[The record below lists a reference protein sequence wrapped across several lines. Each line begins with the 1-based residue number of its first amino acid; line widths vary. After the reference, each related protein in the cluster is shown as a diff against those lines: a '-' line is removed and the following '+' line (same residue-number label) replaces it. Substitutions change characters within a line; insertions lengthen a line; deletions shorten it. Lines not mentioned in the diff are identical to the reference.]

1 MTRLAREYRSINLAQ
16 GFPNFPAPELLKEAA
31 ARAIHD
37 DINQYA
43 ITWGAQRLREALARK
58 YHAWYGLEVDP
69 EREITV
75 TCGATEA
82 MIATLLAVVNPGDEV
97 IVFEPFYEN
106 YGPDTILA
114 DAKPVYVPLEPG
126 RPLDLDRLAAAF
138 SPRTR
143 AIIVNTP
150 SNPAGRV
157 LTRAEL
163 EAIRDLCVQHD
174 ALAVTDEIYE
184 HIRFEGEHLPIAT
197 LPGMRERTV
206 TISGASKTFSVTGWR
221 IGWILAPAG
230 LTDAIRKV
238 HDFLTVGAPAPL
250 QEGVAAALDGLDR
263 TSTTDSPPPIGPGG
277 TSSMAAL
284 IQSGFSCTPPEG
296 AYYILTD
303 FSGLSA
309 VRGSGRA
316 LSDTEFAVW
325 LSREIGVTPVPG
337 SSFFRDGGGGRSLVR
352 FVFCKTD
359 DILQEAARRL
369 RSLSSKRRRPQ
380 PGPPPRTR
388 RKQRPPALSR
398 RHPERPRP
406 LAVVTGASA
415 GIGKVFCE
423 RLAAR
428 GARPPPGGPRRQ
440 SAGSIEAGARAAVR
454 RRGGG
459 LSRRSHD
466 RYRREPAGRDAD
478 PFAQP
483 RPAGEQ
489 RRLRDPGHAGRCAAR
504 RARRPCSSSTSWPPC
519 V

>member
-1 MTRLAREYRSINLAQ
+1 MHTARRTHGFRESVIRGMTRLAREYRSINLAQ

-58 YHAWYGLEVDP
+58 YHDWYGLDVDP

-82 MIATLLAVVNPGDEV
+82 MIATLLALVNPGDEV

-114 DAKPVYVPLEPG
+114 DAKPVYVPLVPG
-126 RPLDLDRLAAAF
+126 HPLDLERLAAAF
-138 SPRTR
+138 SSRTR

-157 LTRAEL
+157 LGLAEL

-174 ALAVTDEIYE
+174 VLAVTDEIYE
-184 HIRFEGEHLPIAT
+184 HIRFEGDHVPVAT
-197 LPGMRERTV
+197 LPGMRNRTV

-221 IGWILAPAG
+221 IGWILAPAE

-250 QEGVAAALDGLDR
+250 QEGVAAALDGLERPFYDALAAGYR
-263 TSTTDSPPPIGPGG
+263 TRRDLLYR
-277 TSSMAAL
+277 AL
-284 IQSGFSCTPPEG
+284 IDSGFICTPPEG
-296 AYYILTD
+296 AYYILSD
-303 FSGLSA
+303 FSTLS
-309 VRGSGRA
+309 VPGGSGSP

-325 LSREIGVTPVPG
+325 LSREVGVTPVPG

-359 DILQEAARRL
+359 DILLEAARRL
-369 RSLSSKRRRPQ
+369 RSLSSLS
-380 PGPPPRTR
+380 PG
-388 RKQRPPALSR
+388 SR
-398 RHPERPRP
+398 AERP
-406 LAVVTGASA
+406 L
-415 GIGKVFCE
+415 
-423 RLAAR
+423 
-428 GARPPPGGPRRQ
+428 
-440 SAGSIEAGARAAVR
+440 
-454 RRGGG
+454 
-459 LSRRSHD
+459 
-466 RYRREPAGRDAD
+466 EPAAKSGL
-478 PFAQP
+478 
-483 RPAGEQ
+483 Q
-489 RRLRDPGHAGRCAAR
+489 R
-504 RARRPCSSSTSWPPC
+504 
-519 V
+519 

>member
-1 MTRLAREYRSINLAQ
+1 MQTARRTHGFRESVIRGMTRLAREYGSINLAQ
-16 GFPNFPAPELLKEAA
+16 GFPNFPAPEMLKDAA

-43 ITWGAQRLREALARK
+43 ITWGAQRLRDALARK

-82 MIATLLAVVNPGDEV
+82 MIATLLAVVNSGDEV

-114 DAKPVYVPLEPG
+114 DARPVYVPLEPG
-126 RPLDLDRLAAAF
+126 RPLDLDRLGAAF

-157 LTRAEL
+157 LSRTEL
-163 EAIRDLCVQHD
+163 EAIRDLCVRHD
-174 ALAVTDEIYE
+174 VLAVTDEIYE
-184 HIRFEGEHLPIAT
+184 HIRFEGEHLPLAT
-197 LPGMRERTV
+197 LSGMRDRTV

-250 QEGVAAALDGLDR
+250 QDGVAAALDGLDR
-263 TSTTDSPPPIGPGG
+263 TFYEGLATAYRTRRDLLFG
-277 TSSMAAL
+277 AL
-284 IQSGFSCTPPEG
+284 IESGFACTPPEG
-296 AYYILTD
+296 AYYILSD
-303 FSGLSA
+303 FSALA
-309 VRGSGRA
+309 RPAGSGAA

-359 DILQEAARRL
+359 DILLEAARRL
-369 RSLSSKRRRPQ
+369 RTLRSGTSRLS
-380 PGPPPRTR
+380 T
-388 RKQRPPALSR
+388 
-398 RHPERPRP
+398 PRP
-406 LAVVTGASA
+406 
-415 GIGKVFCE
+415 FE
-423 RLAAR
+423 PAAR
-428 GARPPPGGPRRQ
+428 
-440 SAGSIEAGARAAVR
+440 S
-454 RRGGG
+454 G
-459 LSRRSHD
+459 L
-466 RYRREPAGRDAD
+466 
-478 PFAQP
+478 Q
-483 RPAGEQ
+483 Q
-489 RRLRDPGHAGRCAAR
+489 
-504 RARRPCSSSTSWPPC
+504 
-519 V
+519 